1 MEVKL
6 VGFGAGLRKPKLWAR
21 RLGSPV
27 SASASLLGCARK
39 ALGSKPWASV
49 SGLHGCKA
57 TSRKPKLYYGL
68 QTLELQTQRALRVG
82 CALFIN

>member
-27 SASASLLGCARK
+27 SASGFIAGLRKWKGSLWLQLAGYWAAS
-39 ALGSKPWASV
+39 P
-49 SGLHGCKA
+49 
-57 TSRKPKLYYGL
+57 
-68 QTLELQTQRALRVG
+68 
-82 CALFIN
+82 